1 MDDRH
6 HQRSSAIWQQ
16 SLSGFRDSLAHQ
28 PMPGCGAAASVVADL
43 GLALMLKGLHLSQQ
57 HQANTERAALIEAG
71 ERLKQ
76 QLAPL
81 ADKDVSAFEGLM
93 AAFNLPQEN
102 GQEKQARRHAI
113 QEAATEA
120 VDVPLHTA
128 RLCQAA
134 LRLGERAGAYSE
146 RQFKSDALAG
156 GELLAAAM
164 RSVLFNVLA
173 NIDALGSDAEKQHAQ
188 DAHDELKQQATL
200 LLERI
205 SQRVD

>member
-188 DAHDELKQQATL
+188 AAHDELKQQATL